1 VNVPLLLKLS
11 KMNKQITVSILFLF
25 FVIVTKAQGKEP
37 FPFWNEV
44 QKFKTA
50 DSVSFPA
57 SNQILLIGSSSFTM
71 WKDVQTYFPDR
82 KILNRAF
89 GGSTL
94 ADVIRYRYEV
104 IYPYQPKQIVIYC
117 GENDFA
123 SSDTVTVDLVV
134 ERFTTLFK
142 YIRAKYKNVPLAY
155 VSMKPSP
162 SRVHLMPK
170 YVEANK
176 RIQTFLSTKPNT
188 KFVDVYNAM
197 LTSSGNPMPDIF
209 KEDRL
214 HMNAK
219 GYAIWKKKLQ
229 NVLLK

>member
-1 VNVPLLLKLS
+1 MS
-11 KMNKQITVSILFLF
+11 KQITNSILFLF
-25 FVIVTKAQGKEP
+25 FVIVTNAQSKEP

-44 QKFKTA
+44 QKFKAA

-57 SNQILLIGSSSFTM
+57 SNQILLIGSSSFTL

-94 ADVIRYRYEV
+94 VDVIRYRYEV
-104 IYPYQPKQIVIYC
+104 IYPYQPKQVVIYC

-123 SSDTVTVDLVV
+123 SSDTVTVEMVV
-134 ERFTTLFK
+134 KRFTTLFN

-170 YVEANK
+170 YKEANK
-176 RIQTFLSTKPNT
+176 RIQSFLATKPNT
-188 KFVDVYNAM
+188 KFVDVYSVM
-197 LTSSGNPMPDIF
+197 LTSTGEPIPDIF
-209 KEDRL
+209 KEDQL
-214 HMNAK
+214 HMNEK

>member
-1 VNVPLLLKLS
+1 
-11 KMNKQITVSILFLF
+11 MNKQITWSILFLF
-25 FVIVTKAQGKEP
+25 FVIATNAQSKEP

-50 DSVSFPA
+50 DSISFPA
-57 SNQILLIGSSSFTM
+57 SNQILLIGSSSFTL

-94 ADVIRYRYEV
+94 VDVIRYRYEV
-104 IYPYQPKQIVIYC
+104 IYPYQPKQVVIYC

-123 SSDTVTVDLVV
+123 ASDTVTVEMVV
-134 ERFTTLFK
+134 KRFTTLFN

-170 YVEANK
+170 YKEANK
-176 RIQTFLSTKPNT
+176 RIQTFLATKPNT
-188 KFVDVYNAM
+188 KFVDVYSVM
-197 LTSSGNPMPDIF
+197 LTSTGEPMPDIF

>member
-1 VNVPLLLKLS
+1 MMKKVF
-11 KMNKQITVSILFLF
+11 VSILFLF
-25 FVIVTKAQGKEP
+25 VVLVTNAQSKEP

-50 DSVSFPA
+50 DSAAFPA
-57 SNQILLIGSSSFTM
+57 ANQVLFIGSSSFTM

-94 ADVIRYRYEV
+94 ADVIRYRYDV
-104 IYPYQPKQIVIYC
+104 IFPYQPKQIVIYC

-123 SSDTVTVDLVV
+123 SSDTVTVELVMQ
-134 ERFTTLFK
+134 RFTTLFN
-142 YIRAKYKNVPLAY
+142 YIRAKYKNVPVAY

-162 SRVHLMPK
+162 SRVHLLDK
-170 YVEANK
+170 YKEANQK
-176 RIQTFLSTKPNT
+176 IKSFLATKPNT

-197 LTSSGNPMPDIF
+197 LDEHGEPMPDIF
-209 KEDRL
+209 LKDNL

-219 GYAIWKKKLQ
+219 GYAIWKTKLEK
-229 NVLLK
+229 VLLK

>member
-1 VNVPLLLKLS
+1 MKRFTLS
-11 KMNKQITVSILFLF
+11 IALTF
-25 FVIVTKAQGKEP
+25 IVLAANAQNKEP

-50 DSVSFPA
+50 DSIAFPA
-57 SNQILLIGSSSFTM
+57 SNQILLIGSSSFTL

-94 ADVIRYRYEV
+94 TDVIRYRYDV
-104 IYPYQPKQIVIYC
+104 IFPYQPKQIVIYC

-123 SSDTVTVDLVV
+123 SSDTVTVELVTQ
-134 ERFTTLFK
+134 RFIALFN
-142 YIRAKYKNVPLAY
+142 YIRAKYKNVPVVY

-162 SRVHLMPK
+162 SRMHLLEK
-170 YVEANK
+170 YKEGNK
-176 RIQTFLSTKPNT
+176 RIHAYLATRPNT
-188 KFVDVYNAM
+188 RFVDVYNAM
-197 LTSSGNPMPDIF
+197 LTSTGEPMPDIF
-209 KEDRL
+209 LKDNL

-219 GYAIWKKKLQ
+219 GYAIWKTKLEK
-229 NVLLK
+229 VLLK

>member
-1 VNVPLLLKLS
+1 MKRITFSIITMFIVLAVN
-11 KMNKQITVSILFLF
+11 
-25 FVIVTKAQGKEP
+25 AQNKEP

-50 DSVSFPA
+50 DSIAFPP
-57 SNQILLIGSSSFTM
+57 SNQILLIGSSSFTL
-71 WKDVQTYFPDR
+71 WKDVQTCFPDR

-94 ADVIRYRYEV
+94 ADVIRYRYDV
-104 IYPYQPKQIVIYC
+104 IFPYQPKQIVIYC

-123 SSDTVTVDLVV
+123 SSDTVTVELVTQ
-134 ERFTTLFK
+134 RFITLFN
-142 YIRAKYKNVPLAY
+142 YIRAKYKNVPVAY

-162 SRVHLMPK
+162 SRMHLLEK
-170 YVEANK
+170 YKEGNK
-176 RIQTFLSTKPNT
+176 RIHAYLATRPNT

-197 LTSSGNPMPDIF
+197 LTATGEPMPDIF
-209 KEDRL
+209 LNDNL

-219 GYAIWKKKLQ
+219 GYAIWKTKLEK
-229 NVLLK
+229 VLLK

>member
-1 VNVPLLLKLS
+1 MMK
-11 KMNKQITVSILFLF
+11 IFFVSMLFLF
-25 FVIVTKAQGKEP
+25 VVLVTNAQSKEP

-50 DSVSFPA
+50 DSAAFPA
-57 SNQILLIGSSSFTM
+57 SNQILLIGSSSFTL

-94 ADVIRYRYEV
+94 ADVIRYRYDV
-104 IYPYQPKQIVIYC
+104 IFPYQPKQIVIYC

-123 SSDTVTVDLVV
+123 SSDTVTVELVMQ
-134 ERFTTLFK
+134 RFTTLFNF
-142 YIRAKYKNVPLAY
+142 IRAKYKNVPVAY

-162 SRVHLMPK
+162 SRVHLLDK
-170 YVEANK
+170 YKEANQK
-176 RIQTFLSTKPNT
+176 IKSFLATKPNT

-197 LTSSGNPMPDIF
+197 LNEQGEPMPDIF
-209 KEDRL
+209 LKDNL

-219 GYAIWKKKLQ
+219 GYAIWKTKLEK
-229 NVLLK
+229 VLLK

>member
-1 VNVPLLLKLS
+1 MK
-11 KMNKQITVSILFLF
+11 KQIVSSILFVLF
-25 FVIVTKAQGKEP
+25 FVAANAQNKEP

-50 DSVSFPA
+50 DSISFPA
-57 SNQILLIGSSSFTM
+57 SNQILLIGSSSFTL
-71 WKDVQTYFPDR
+71 WKDVQSYFPDR

-94 ADVIRYRYEV
+94 LDVIRYRYDV
-104 IYPYQPKQIVIYC
+104 VYPYQPKQIVIYC

-123 SSDTVTVDLVV
+123 SSDAVTVEMVV
-134 ERFTTLFK
+134 KRFTVLFN
-142 YIRAKYKNVPLAY
+142 YIRAKYKTVPLAY
-155 VSMKPSP
+155 ISMKPSP
-162 SRVHLMPK
+162 SRVNLMPK
-170 YVEANK
+170 YVEANS
-176 RIQTFLSTKPNT
+176 RIQTFLATKLNT
-188 KFVDVYNAM
+188 KFVDVYSAM
-197 LTSSGNPMPDIF
+197 LTSTGEPMPDIF

-214 HMNAK
+214 HMNEK

>member
-1 VNVPLLLKLS
+1 MMKKVF
-11 KMNKQITVSILFLF
+11 VSMLFLF
-25 FVIVTKAQGKEP
+25 VVLVTNAQSKEP

-50 DSVSFPA
+50 DSAAFPA
-57 SNQILLIGSSSFTM
+57 SNQILLIGSSSFTL

-94 ADVIRYRYEV
+94 ADVIRYRYDV
-104 IYPYQPKQIVIYC
+104 IFPYQPKQIVIYC

-123 SSDTVTVDLVV
+123 SSDTVTVELVMQ
-134 ERFTTLFK
+134 RFTTLFNF
-142 YIRAKYKNVPLAY
+142 IRAKYKNVPVAY

-162 SRVHLMPK
+162 SRVHLLDK
-170 YVEANK
+170 YKEANQK
-176 RIQTFLSTKPNT
+176 IKSFLATKPNT

-197 LTSSGNPMPDIF
+197 LNEQGEPMPDIF
-209 KEDRL
+209 LKDNL

-219 GYAIWKKKLQ
+219 GYAIWKTKLEK
-229 NVLLK
+229 VLLK

>member
-1 VNVPLLLKLS
+1 MKKCTTGIILLFIVLLS
-11 KMNKQITVSILFLF
+11 N
-25 FVIVTKAQGKEP
+25 AQSKEP

-50 DSVSFPA
+50 DSISFPA
-57 SNQILLIGSSSFTM
+57 SNQILLIGSSSFTL
-71 WKDVQTYFPDR
+71 WKDVQCYFPDR

-89 GGSTL
+89 GGSTI
-94 ADVIRYRYEV
+94 ADVIRYRYDV
-104 IYPYQPKQIVIYC
+104 IFPYQPKQVVIYC

-123 SSDTVTVDLVV
+123 SSDTITVQTVV
-134 ERFTTLFK
+134 NRFVTLFN

-170 YVEANK
+170 YKEANK
-176 RIQTFLSTKPNT
+176 RIQSFLATKHNT
-188 KFVDVYNAM
+188 KFVDVYSVM
-197 LTSSGNPMPDIF
+197 LTSTGEPMPDIF
-209 KEDRL
+209 LGDRL

>member
-1 VNVPLLLKLS
+1 MMKKVF
-11 KMNKQITVSILFLF
+11 VSMLFLF
-25 FVIVTKAQGKEP
+25 VVLVTNAQSNEP

-50 DSVSFPA
+50 DSAAFPA
-57 SNQILLIGSSSFTM
+57 ANQVLFIGSSSFTM

-94 ADVIRYRYEV
+94 ADVIRYRYDV
-104 IYPYQPKQIVIYC
+104 IFPYQPKQIVIYC

-123 SSDTVTVDLVV
+123 SSDTVTVELVMQ
-134 ERFTTLFK
+134 RFTTLFN
-142 YIRAKYKNVPLAY
+142 YIRAKYKNVPVAY

-162 SRVHLMPK
+162 SRVHLLDK
-170 YVEANK
+170 YKEANQK
-176 RIQTFLSTKPNT
+176 IKSFLATKPHT

-197 LTSSGNPMPDIF
+197 LNEQGEPMPDIF
-209 KEDRL
+209 LKDNL

-219 GYAIWKKKLQ
+219 GYAIWKTKLGK
-229 NVLLK
+229 VLLK